1 MAGRS
6 RPFSISRLRTRL
18 VLLTLIAV
26 TPALLVVAGLQFLT
40 RDRMRDETLE
50 SYTRSAVLVA
60 AQVATAFETLAQLL
74 DTVGHVPVLRLGGEP
89 CRAFLESAFR
99 AQQGAYTNLIVF
111 SPDGSPICSA
121 NGVPPTT
128 DVYRRAGFQRA
139 LATSR
144 TTLGEPIG
152 AGGGRLL
159 VAVIHPVLDATGR
172 AEYVITAGVSLER
185 LNQQLAV
192 ATVLPGVTIA
202 ITDRQANLLAQ
213 HPNDSDA
220 PAVSATT
227 DGTWH
232 ALSDTQGTGA
242 PADVS
247 ASLWQAFL
255 VPTRFDAGLVL
266 TMSLDPAIVFAGS
279 DRLFWWQ
286 AGLLAVLTLL
296 VTAAG
301 LAAGDG
307 FVLRPVRSLSQTL
320 DRLAGGNLEAR
331 AELDGGAPGIGEI
344 GEAVS
349 GMADALAERMR
360 ALVAS
365 ESLYR
370 HLFEEH
376 PHPLFIYDADTLALL
391 AVNQATADQYG
402 YSREVFS
409 TLTLADLHLE
419 ADAPAVRATYEG
431 ELRRSRHTW
440 HHRTRE
446 GRSLDVLLLVT
457 PVPWQGRQAGLAL
470 AENVTERTRLEAE
483 LRQAQKLKA
492 LGQLAGGVAHDFNN
506 LLTAILGYSNLVA
519 DALPPGDA
527 SRADISEV
535 IDAAN
540 RAASLTRQL
549 LAFGRKQI
557 LAPDVLTLGDHMK
570 EVAPMI
576 ERLVGEQIRVTV
588 AATDTGRV
596 TADPTQ
602 LTQVI
607 MNLAVNARDA
617 MPGGGTLH
625 IDTADLVTTSRGGN
639 EDAVPPGAY
648 VTLTVRDS
656 GCGMDAA
663 TAEQVFEPFFTT
675 RPLGHGTGLGLATV
689 HGIVTQSGG
698 HVSVRSAP
706 GQGTTFTVLL
716 PRAEEDARAPR
727 PQHGTPEPT
736 SQAGPDSARTRSICS

>member
-1 MAGRS
+1 
-6 RPFSISRLRTRL
+6 
-18 VLLTLIAV
+18 
-26 TPALLVVAGLQFLT
+26 
-40 RDRMRDETLE
+40 
-50 SYTRSAVLVA
+50 
-60 AQVATAFETLAQLL
+60 
-74 DTVGHVPVLRLGGEP
+74 
-89 CRAFLESAFR
+89 
-99 AQQGAYTNLIVF
+99 
-111 SPDGSPICSA
+111 
-121 NGVPPTT
+121 
-128 DVYRRAGFQRA
+128 
-139 LATSR
+139 
-144 TTLGEPIG
+144 
-152 AGGGRLL
+152 
-159 VAVIHPVLDATGR
+159 
-172 AEYVITAGVSLER
+172 
-185 LNQQLAV
+185 
-192 ATVLPGVTIA
+192 
-202 ITDRQANLLAQ
+202 
-213 HPNDSDA
+213 
-220 PAVSATT
+220 
-227 DGTWH
+227 
-232 ALSDTQGTGA
+232 
-242 PADVS
+242 
-247 ASLWQAFL
+247 
-255 VPTRFDAGLVL
+255 
-266 TMSLDPAIVFAGS
+266 
-279 DRLFWWQ
+279 
-286 AGLLAVLTLL
+286 
-296 VTAAG
+296 
-301 LAAGDG
+301 
-307 FVLRPVRSLSQTL
+307 
-320 DRLAGGNLEAR
+320 
-331 AELDGGAPGIGEI
+331 
-344 GEAVS
+344 
-349 GMADALAERMR
+349 
-360 ALVAS
+360 
-365 ESLYR
+365 
-370 HLFEEH
+370 
-376 PHPLFIYDADTLALL
+376 
-391 AVNQATADQYG
+391 
-402 YSREVFS
+402 
-409 TLTLADLHLE
+409 
-419 ADAPAVRATYEG
+419 
-431 ELRRSRHTW
+431 
-440 HHRTRE
+440 
-446 GRSLDVLLLVT
+446 VT